1 MHMIYIYIKLFLF
14 WGISEALPYSWM
26 SEKENNQP
34 KYLPQRYCKKKPAI
48 QLPSSYLSDWIMGPL
63 QIWKSMSSPHQD
75 HKRSH
80 ILYSTRV
87 SWGGFH
93 LGIHP
98 PGSKKILT
106 TSVRELLW
114 CPISSCGAHHW
125 KRTGAALLSLWESSL
140 LRTILTVM
148 SSPEWGVHIS
158 SNSFSLHDP
167 TWSWY
172 LNVANS
178 ITKTSPI

>member
-1 MHMIYIYIKLFLF
+1 MIYIYIKLFLF
-14 WGISEALPYSWM
+14 WGISEALPYSCM

-34 KYLPQRYCKKKPAI
+34 EYLPHTVKKTAI

-80 ILYSTRV
+80 TLYSTRV

-98 PGSKKILT
+98 PGSPWIKKILT

-125 KRTGAALLSLWESSL
+125 KRTGAALLSLGNRHYCAQFSQSCQARNEVFISL
-140 LRTILTVM
+140 PVLSAYMILHG
-148 SSPEWGVHIS
+148 PGI
-158 SNSFSLHDP
+158 
-167 TWSWY
+167 
-172 LNVANS
+172 
-178 ITKTSPI
+178 

>member
-1 MHMIYIYIKLFLF
+1 LR
-14 WGISEALPYSWM
+14 GISSW
-26 SEKENNQP
+26 
-34 KYLPQRYCKKKPAI
+34 Y
-48 QLPSSYLSDWIMGPL
+48 
-63 QIWKSMSSPHQD
+63 SSPW
-75 HKRSH
+75 
-80 ILYSTRV
+80 I
-87 SWGGFH
+87 
-93 LGIHP
+93 
-98 PGSKKILT
+98 KKILT